1 MDRKKIMKW
10 MIIIAIIIIP
20 VMYSFF
26 YLKAFWDPYG
36 NLKDMTIA
44 VVNLDKGYE
53 NENIGSD
60 LVKTLQDKDV
70 MTIKEIND
78 ADKAQKGLINEEY
91 YATITIPSDFTKT
104 LNNAENKDRQIATI
118 TYSPNQKSN
127 YLASQMI
134 NQLVTEVE
142 KQVKAEVAQKV
153 VATLSD
159 ELRSVPE
166 KMQEISDGATQL
178 ENGSTQLN
186 NGLETL
192 KDGTNTLATNY
203 EQFDSGVDSATKGSK
218 DLNNGI
224 TALQTGADKIYAG
237 TSKLEES
244 TKDISKLSEGVNK
257 IKNGANTLNSGVSVY
272 VDGVNNAISTINT
285 TVNTTKSQVQTLATD
300 LQTFANK
307 NPEVMQDANF
317 QKVMKDLKQMSST
330 SGDLSGLSTL
340 KSKGTEL
347 KKGANNLN
355 EGINTLSSQ
364 TTKLNELQTGIQT
377 LNTGMLELKQGLSTA
392 KVGSNSLENG
402 LSTLNISSKQVK
414 DGINQ
419 INNGSNQAFEGSNTL
434 LIGAKT
440 FNNEI
445 DKGITNTN
453 EQLEKL
459 DGLDTYVKEPIKID
473 KAEYGKVTSYG
484 LGFAPY
490 FMSISLWV
498 GGLIALV
505 MLYNDPEN
513 RFKLMGKNA
522 KNPYLRTVLYMVIA
536 AAQGVILGFLLKLGL
551 GYNVTNLALY
561 YGTCMLISMTFTSI
575 ILFLIE
581 NFADVGKFLCIL
593 LLVLQLAASGGTF
606 PIETVPSFFRSIYA
620 YMPMNYSIRL
630 IKESIIS
637 TDSGMIWNNA
647 GILLGILIVFVTI
660 ILTFDYIKQRKN
672 KTNIDQKD
680 ENVKNDVN

>member
-10 MIIIAIIIIP
+10 IIIIAIIIIP

-36 NLKDMTIA
+36 NLKDMKIA

-53 NENIGSD
+53 DENIGSD
-60 LVKTLQDKDV
+60 LVKKLQDKDV

-78 ADKAQKGLINEEY
+78 AEEAQKGLVNQDY

-142 KQVKAEVAQKV
+142 KQVKAEVSQKV

-159 ELRSVPE
+159 ELRSIPE
-166 KMQEISDGATQL
+166 KMQEISNGATQL

-203 EQFDSGVDSATKGSK
+203 KQFDSGVDSATKGSK

-244 TKDISKLSEGVNK
+244 TKNIPKLSEGINK
-257 IKNGANTLNSGVSVY
+257 IQNGANTLNSGVSAY
-272 VDGVNNAISTINT
+272 VNGVNNAISTI
-285 TVNTTKSQVQTLATD
+285 NTTKSQVQTLATD

-307 NPEVMQDANF
+307 NPEVMQDTNF

-364 TTKLNELQTGIQT
+364 TTKLNELQTGIQA

-402 LSTLNISSKQVK
+402 LSTLNNSSKQVK

-434 LIGAKT
+434 LAGTQT
-440 FNNEI
+440 FNDEI
-445 DKGITNTN
+445 ENGITDTN
-453 EQLEKL
+453 KQLEKL
-459 DGLDTYVKEPIKID
+459 DGIDTYVKEPIKIEQV
-473 KAEYGKVTSYG
+473 EYGKVTSYG

-551 GYNVTNLALY
+551 GYSVTNIVLY
-561 YGTCMLISMTFTSI
+561 YGTCMLISMAFTSI

-606 PIETVPSFFRSIYA
+606 PIETVPSFFRSIYT

-637 TDSGMIWNNA
+637 TDLGMIWSNA
-647 GILLGILIVFVTI
+647 GILLGILIVFLAIVCTI
-660 ILTFDYIKQRKN
+660 EYIKQRKN
-672 KTNIDQKD
+672 KNNINQKD
-680 ENVKNDVN
+680 ENVKK